1 MKEEKREKTKKIS
14 DLAKRLGM
22 SNSAVLDILKEAG
35 FKVRSAQSKLTKEM
49 EKAVK
54 EKLHELENRELKKI
68 EKKKEIWGVRKE
80 EEKKEKKV
88 EDRKERKPQK
98 PARKPPKPRKKKQKV
113 QEEEKEENIIVINPE
128 TAITTQDFAKILGK
142 DPIEIIQ
149 KAFEAGMVIT
159 INQALTEDLLQ
170 LIAEEFGYEV
180 RFEKQEA
187 VEEEQEEELD
197 EEKIPVVTVMGH
209 VDHGKTTLLDYI
221 RHTRVAEQEV
231 GRITQ
236 RIGAYQV
243 QRNGKKITFI
253 DTPGHEAFSAMRA
266 RGAQVTDIVVLVVA
280 ASEGVKEQTV
290 EAIDH
295 AKAAGVPIIVALNKI
310 DLPTADIERTKRELS
325 EHGLIPEEWGGDTIM
340 VPVSAKT
347 GKGVDEL
354 LDAILLVAE
363 TLELK
368 TTSKGRARGV
378 VLEAQIA
385 KGMGPVATVI
395 ITRGTLRVKDPV
407 VVGDTFGKIR
417 GLINDRGERIKEAG
431 PACPVMV
438 LGLDELPSPGDKLE
452 VAESERRAKEIAQ
465 ERKTLRKQQ
474 IQRGEAFLILEK
486 IEERIKKGE
495 LKELPL
501 IVKADSHGSLE
512 AVIDS
517 LSQMSVGDTKPII
530 VHRGVGAITES
541 DVDLASASQLVI
553 LGFNTQPDQRAKKL
567 ARERGVTI
575 KTYKIIYHLLED
587 VEKMLKGLLKP
598 VIVEEPLGVAEVRD
612 VFRIAKMGNVAGCY
626 VASGRVEKGA
636 MCRVKR
642 GDKVV
647 YEGKIVSLKR
657 FKDDVDVVKEGLEC
671 GLKIENFDKI
681 KPGDVLEVYKLVE
694 KFEY

>member
-1 MKEEKREKTKKIS
+1 MREEKKEKVKRIS

-54 EKLHELENRELKKI
+54 EKLHELEDKELKKI
-68 EKKKEIWGVRKE
+68 EKKKEIWGVSQEK
-80 EEKKEKKV
+80 EEKKEPKRVEKKQ
-88 EDRKERKPQK
+88 RKEVK
-98 PARKPPKPRKKKQKV
+98 KPPKPRKKKQKAKEEE
-113 QEEEKEENIIVINPE
+113 QEEKVIVLNPD

-142 DPIEIIQ
+142 DPVEIIQ
-149 KAFEAGMVIT
+149 KAFEAGMILT

-170 LIAEEFGYEV
+170 LLAEEFGYEV
-180 RFEKQEA
+180 KFEKQEV

-197 EEKIPVVTVMGH
+197 EEKPPVVTVMGH

-221 RHTRVAEQEV
+221 RHTKVAEQEV

-243 QRNGKKITFI
+243 EKNGKRITFI

-280 ASEGVKEQTV
+280 VTEGVKEQTV

-347 GKGVDEL
+347 GKGVDDL
-354 LDAILLVAE
+354 LESILLVAE

-368 TTSKGRARGV
+368 TTSKGRAKGV

-395 ITRGTLRVKDPV
+395 ITRGTLRIKDPI

-417 GLINDRGERIKEAG
+417 GLINDRGQRIKEAG
-431 PACPVMV
+431 PACPVMI

-452 VAESERRAKEIAQ
+452 VVESEKKAKEIAQ
-465 ERKTLRKQQ
+465 ERKALRKQQ

-517 LSQMSVGDTKPII
+517 LAQMSVGDTKPIV
-530 VHRGVGAITES
+530 VHKGVGAITES
-541 DVDLASASQLVI
+541 DVDLASASQLII

-587 VEKMLKGLLKP
+587 VENMLKGLVKP
-598 VIVEEPLGVAEVRD
+598 VIVEEPLGVAEVRE
-612 VFRIAKMGNVAGCY
+612 VFRIAKMGNVAGCF
-626 VASGRVEKGA
+626 VVSGRVEKGA

-642 GDKVV
+642 GDEVLH
-647 YEGKIVSLKR
+647 EGRIISLKR

-671 GLKIENFDKI
+671 GLKVENFEKI
-681 KPGDVLEVYKLVE
+681 KPGDILEVYNLVE

>member
-1 MKEEKREKTKKIS
+1 MRDERRKRVKKIS

-22 SNSAVLDILKEAG
+22 SNSAVLNILKEAG

-49 EKAVK
+49 EQAVK
-54 EKLHELENRELKKI
+54 EKLHELQDKELKKI
-68 EKKKEIWGVRKE
+68 EKKKEIWGVSQQK
-80 EEKKEKKV
+80 EEKKEPKKI
-88 EDRKERKPQK
+88 EKKPKKEVK
-98 PARKPPKPRKKKQKV
+98 KPPRPRKKKQKTK
-113 QEEEKEENIIVINPE
+113 EEEKEENVIVLDPD

-142 DPIEIIQ
+142 DPVDIIQ
-149 KAFEAGMVIT
+149 KAFEAGMILT
-159 INQALTEDLLQ
+159 INQTLTEELIQLL
-170 LIAEEFGYEV
+170 AEEFGYEV
-180 RFEKQEA
+180 KFEKQEE

-197 EEKIPVVTVMGH
+197 EEKPPVVTVMGH

-221 RHTRVAEQEV
+221 RNTKVAEQEV

-236 RIGAYQV
+236 KIGAYQV
-243 QRNGKKITFI
+243 EKNGKKITFI

-280 ASEGVKEQTV
+280 VTEGVKEQTV

-310 DLPTADIERTKRELS
+310 DLPTADIEKTKRQLS

-363 TLELK
+363 TLELR

-385 KGMGPVATVI
+385 KGMGPVATI
-395 ITRGTLRVKDPV
+395 IVTRGTLRLRDPV
-407 VVGDTFGKIR
+407 VVGDTYGKIR
-417 GLINDRGERIKEAG
+417 GLINDRGQRIKEAG
-431 PACPVMV
+431 PATPVMI

-452 VAESERRAKEIAQ
+452 VVESEKKAKEIAQ
-465 ERKTLRKQQ
+465 ERKELRKQQ
-474 IQRGEAFLILEK
+474 IQRGEAYLILEK

-512 AVIDS
+512 AIIDS
-517 LSQMSVGDTKPII
+517 LAQMSVGDTKPIVI
-530 VHRGVGAITES
+530 HKGVGAITES

-553 LGFNTQPDQRAKKL
+553 LGFNTQPDHRAKKL

-587 VEKMLKGLLKP
+587 VENMLKGLVKP
-598 VIVEEPLGVAEVRD
+598 VIVEEPLGVAEVKE
-612 VFRIAKMGNVAGCY
+612 VFRIARVGNVAGCF
-626 VASGRVEKGA
+626 VVSGRVEKGA

-642 GDKVV
+642 GDNVIH
-647 YEGKIVSLKR
+647 EGRIISLKR
-657 FKDDVDVVKEGLEC
+657 FKDDVDVVKEGMEC
-671 GLKIENFDKI
+671 GLKVENFEKI
-681 KPGDVLEVYKLVE
+681 KPGDILEVYNLVE

>member
-1 MKEEKREKTKKIS
+1 MRDDRRKKVKKIS

-22 SNSAVLDILKEAG
+22 SNSAVLNILKEAG

-49 EKAVK
+49 EQAVK
-54 EKLHELENRELKKI
+54 EKLHELQDKELKKI
-68 EKKKEIWGVRKE
+68 EKKKEIWGVSQQK
-80 EEKKEKKV
+80 EEKKEQKKL
-88 EDRKERKPQK
+88 EKKPKKEVKR
-98 PARKPPKPRKKKQKV
+98 PPRPRKKKQKTK
-113 QEEEKEENIIVINPE
+113 EEEKEENVIVLDPD

-142 DPIEIIQ
+142 DPVDIIQ
-149 KAFEAGMVIT
+149 KAFEAGMILT
-159 INQALTEDLLQ
+159 INQTLTEDLIQ
-170 LIAEEFGYEV
+170 LLAEEFGYEV
-180 RFEKQEA
+180 KFEKQEE

-197 EEKIPVVTVMGH
+197 EEKPPVVTVMGH

-221 RHTRVAEQEV
+221 RNTKVAEQEV

-236 RIGAYQV
+236 KIGAYQV
-243 QRNGKKITFI
+243 EKNGKKITFI

-280 ASEGVKEQTV
+280 VTEGVKEQTV

-310 DLPTADIERTKRELS
+310 DLPTADIEKTKRQLS

-363 TLELK
+363 TLELR

-385 KGMGPVATVI
+385 KGMGPVATI
-395 ITRGTLRVKDPV
+395 IVTRGTLKLRDPV
-407 VVGDTFGKIR
+407 VVGDTYGKIR
-417 GLINDRGERIKEAG
+417 GLINDRGQRIKEAG
-431 PACPVMV
+431 PATPVMI

-452 VAESERRAKEIAQ
+452 VVESEKKAKEIAQ
-465 ERKTLRKQQ
+465 ERKELRKQQ
-474 IQRGEAFLILEK
+474 IQRGEAYLILEK

-512 AVIDS
+512 AIIDS
-517 LSQMSVGDTKPII
+517 LAQMSVGDTKPIVI
-530 VHRGVGAITES
+530 HKGVGAITES

-553 LGFNTQPDQRAKKL
+553 LGFNTQPDHRAKKL

-587 VEKMLKGLLKP
+587 VENMLKGLVKP
-598 VIVEEPLGVAEVRD
+598 VIVEEPLGVAEVKE
-612 VFRIAKMGNVAGCY
+612 VFRIARVGNVAGCF
-626 VASGRVEKGA
+626 VVSGRVEKGA

-642 GDKVV
+642 GDNVIH
-647 YEGKIVSLKR
+647 EGRIVSLKR
-657 FKDDVDVVKEGLEC
+657 FKDDVDVVKEGMEC
-671 GLKIENFDKI
+671 GLKVENFEKI
-681 KPGDVLEVYKLVE
+681 KPGDILEVYNLVE

>member
-1 MKEEKREKTKKIS
+1 MRDERRKRVKKIS

-22 SNSAVLDILKEAG
+22 SNSAVLNILKEAG

-49 EKAVK
+49 EQAVK
-54 EKLHELENRELKKI
+54 EKLHELQDKELKKI
-68 EKKKEIWGVRKE
+68 EKKKEIWGVSQQK
-80 EEKKEKKV
+80 EEKKEPKKI
-88 EDRKERKPQK
+88 EKKPKKEVK
-98 PARKPPKPRKKKQKV
+98 KPPRPRKKKQKTK
-113 QEEEKEENIIVINPE
+113 EEEKEENVIVLDPD

-142 DPIEIIQ
+142 DPVDIIQ
-149 KAFEAGMVIT
+149 KAFEAGIILT
-159 INQALTEDLLQ
+159 INQTLTEELIQLL
-170 LIAEEFGYEV
+170 AEEFGYEV
-180 RFEKQEA
+180 KFEKQEE

-197 EEKIPVVTVMGH
+197 EEKPPVVTVMGH

-221 RHTRVAEQEV
+221 RNTKVAEQEV

-236 RIGAYQV
+236 KIGAYQV
-243 QRNGKKITFI
+243 EKNGKKITFI

-280 ASEGVKEQTV
+280 VTEGVKEQTV

-310 DLPTADIERTKRELS
+310 DLPTADIEKTKRQLS

-363 TLELK
+363 TLELR

-385 KGMGPVATVI
+385 KGMGPVATI
-395 ITRGTLRVKDPV
+395 IVTRGTLRLRDPV
-407 VVGDTFGKIR
+407 VVGDTYGKIR
-417 GLINDRGERIKEAG
+417 GLINDRGQRIKEAG
-431 PACPVMV
+431 PATPVMI

-452 VAESERRAKEIAQ
+452 VVESEKKAKEIAQ
-465 ERKTLRKQQ
+465 ERKELRKQQ
-474 IQRGEAFLILEK
+474 IQRGEAYLILEK

-512 AVIDS
+512 AIIDS
-517 LSQMSVGDTKPII
+517 LAQMSVGDTKPIVI
-530 VHRGVGAITES
+530 HKGVGAITES

-553 LGFNTQPDQRAKKL
+553 LGFNTQPDHRAKKL

-587 VEKMLKGLLKP
+587 VENMLKGLVKP
-598 VIVEEPLGVAEVRD
+598 VIVEEPLGVAEVKE
-612 VFRIAKMGNVAGCY
+612 VFRIARVGNVAGCF
-626 VASGRVEKGA
+626 VVSGRVEKGA

-642 GDKVV
+642 GDNVIH
-647 YEGKIVSLKR
+647 EGRIISLKR
-657 FKDDVDVVKEGLEC
+657 FKDDVDVVKEGMEC
-671 GLKIENFDKI
+671 GLKVENFEKI
-681 KPGDVLEVYKLVE
+681 KPGDILEVYNLVE

>member
-1 MKEEKREKTKKIS
+1 MKDEKKERVKKIS

-35 FKVRSAQSKLTKEM
+35 FKVRSAQNRLTKEM
-49 EKAVK
+49 EKTVK
-54 EKLHELENRELKKI
+54 EKLRELEDKELKKI
-68 EKKKEIWGVRKE
+68 EKKKEIWGVAKE
-80 EEKKEKKV
+80 KEEKKEPA
-88 EDRKERKPQK
+88 RPERKPQK
-98 PARKPPKPRKKKQKV
+98 REVRKPPRPKKKKPKV
-113 QEEEKEENIIVINPE
+113 KEEEKQENTIVINPE
-128 TAITTQDFAKILGK
+128 TAVTTQDFAKILGK
-142 DPIEIIQ
+142 DPVEIIQ
-149 KAFEAGMVIT
+149 KAFEAGMIIT
-159 INQALTEDLLQ
+159 INQALTEDLMQ
-170 LIAEEFGYEV
+170 LVAEEFGFEIK
-180 RFEKQEA
+180 FEKQE
-187 VEEEQEEELD
+187 VKEEEQEEELD

-221 RHTRVAEQEV
+221 RHTKVAEQEV
-231 GRITQ
+231 GKITQ

-243 QRNGKKITFI
+243 VKGKKKITFI

-280 ASEGVKEQTV
+280 VSEGVKEQTV

-310 DLPTADIERTKRELS
+310 DLPTADIEKTRRELS

-340 VPVSAKT
+340 IPVSAKT

-368 TTSKGRARGV
+368 TTSKGRAKGV

-385 KGMGPVATVI
+385 KGMGPVATII
-395 ITRGTLRVKDPV
+395 ITRGTLRVKDPI

-431 PACPVMV
+431 PATPVLI

-452 VAESERRAKEIAQ
+452 AVESEKKAKEIAQ
-465 ERKTLRKQQ
+465 GRKSTRKQQ
-474 IQRGEAFLILEK
+474 IQRGEAYLILEK

-501 IVKADSHGSLE
+501 VVKADSHGSLE

-517 LSQMSVGDTKPII
+517 LSEMSVGDTKPIV
-530 VHRGVGAITES
+530 VHKGVGAITES
-541 DVDLASASQLVI
+541 DVDLASASQLII
-553 LGFNTQPDQRAKKL
+553 LGFSTQPDQRAKKL

-587 VEKMLKGLLKP
+587 VEKMLKGLVKP
-598 VIVEEPLGVAEVRD
+598 VIVEEPLGVAEVKD
-612 VFRIAKMGNVAGCY
+612 VFRIAKMGNVAGCF
-626 VASGRVEKGA
+626 VSSGRIEKGA

-642 GDKVV
+642 GDEVIH
-647 YEGKIVSLKR
+647 EGKILSLKR

-671 GLKIENFDKI
+671 GIKIENFEKV
-681 KPGDVLEVYKLVE
+681 KPGDILEVYRLIE

>member
-1 MKEEKREKTKKIS
+1 MREEKKGKARKIS

-22 SNSAVLDILKEAG
+22 SNSAILDILKEAG
-35 FKVRSAQSKLTKEM
+35 FKVRSAQGKLTKEM

-54 EKLHELENRELKKI
+54 EKLHELENRELQKI
-68 EKKKEIWGVRKE
+68 EKKKEIWGVKKE
-80 EEKKEKKV
+80 EKTEKKAKE
-88 EDRKERKPQK
+88 RKERKPQK
-98 PARKPPKPRKKKQKV
+98 PARKPLKPKKKKPKS
-113 QEEEKEENIIVINPE
+113 QEQEKEEENLIIINPE

-149 KAFEAGMVIT
+149 KAFEAGMIIT
-159 INQALTEDLLQ
+159 INQALTEELMQ
-170 LIAEEFGYEV
+170 LIAEEFGYEI
-180 RFEKQEA
+180 RFEKQELQ
-187 VEEEQEEELD
+187 EEEIEEELD
-197 EEKIPVVTVMGH
+197 EEKTPVVTVMGH

-243 QRNGKKITFI
+243 ERNGKRITFI

-280 ASEGVKEQTV
+280 VSEGVKEQTV

-310 DLPTADIERTKRELS
+310 DLPTADIEKTKRELS

-363 TLELK
+363 TLELR
-368 TTSKGRARGV
+368 TTSRGKAKGV

-385 KGMGPVATVI
+385 KGLGPVATVI
-395 ITRGTLRVKDPV
+395 ITRGTLRIKDPV

-431 PACPVMV
+431 PASPVMV

-452 VAESERRAKEIAQ
+452 VVESEKKAKEIAQ
-465 ERKTLRKQQ
+465 ERKALRKQQ
-474 IQRGEAFLILEK
+474 IQRGETFLILER

-517 LSQMSVGDTKPII
+517 LSQMTVGGTRPII
-530 VHRGVGAITES
+530 VHQGVGAITES

-598 VIVEEPLGVAEVRD
+598 VVVEESLGVAEVKE
-612 VFRIAKMGNVAGCY
+612 VFRIARIGNVAGCY

-642 GDKVV
+642 GDEIVH
-647 YEGKIVSLKR
+647 EGKIISLKR

-671 GLKIENFDKI
+671 GLKVENFDKI
-681 KPGDVLEVYKLVE
+681 KPGDVLEIYRLVE
-694 KFEY
+694 KFES

>member
-1 MKEEKREKTKKIS
+1 MREEKKGKTRKIS

-22 SNSAVLDILKEAG
+22 SNSAILDILKEAG
-35 FKVRSAQSKLTKEM
+35 FKVRSAQGKLTKEM

-54 EKLHELENRELKKI
+54 EKLHELENRELQKI
-68 EKKKEIWGVRKE
+68 EKKKEIWGVKKE
-80 EEKKEKKV
+80 EKTEKKAKE
-88 EDRKERKPQK
+88 RKERKPQK
-98 PARKPPKPRKKKQKV
+98 PARKPLKPKKKKPKS
-113 QEEEKEENIIVINPE
+113 QEQEKEEENLIIINPE

-149 KAFEAGMVIT
+149 KAFEAGMIIT
-159 INQALTEDLLQ
+159 INQALTEELMQ
-170 LIAEEFGYEV
+170 LIAEEFGYEI
-180 RFEKQEA
+180 RFEKQELQ
-187 VEEEQEEELD
+187 EEEIEEELD
-197 EEKIPVVTVMGH
+197 EEKTPVVTVMGH

-243 QRNGKKITFI
+243 ERNGKRITFI

-280 ASEGVKEQTV
+280 VSEGVKEQTV

-310 DLPTADIERTKRELS
+310 DLPTADIEKTKRELS

-363 TLELK
+363 TLELR
-368 TTSKGRARGV
+368 TTSRGKAKGV

-385 KGMGPVATVI
+385 KGLGPVATVI
-395 ITRGTLRVKDPV
+395 ITRGTLRIKDPV

-431 PACPVMV
+431 PASPVMV

-452 VAESERRAKEIAQ
+452 VVESEKKAKEIAQ
-465 ERKTLRKQQ
+465 ERKALRKQQ
-474 IQRGEAFLILEK
+474 IQRGETFLILER

-517 LSQMSVGDTKPII
+517 LSQMTVGGTRPII
-530 VHRGVGAITES
+530 VHQGVGAITES

-598 VIVEEPLGVAEVRD
+598 VVVEESLGVAEVKE
-612 VFRIAKMGNVAGCY
+612 VFRIARIGNVAGCY

-642 GDKVV
+642 GDEIVH
-647 YEGKIVSLKR
+647 EGKIISLKR

-671 GLKIENFDKI
+671 GLKVENFDKI
-681 KPGDVLEVYKLVE
+681 KPGDVLEIYRLVE
-694 KFEY
+694 KFES